1 VADRLRDEAR
11 GSEDPHVLSPAEVRS
26 PRHPAA
32 RPGSEWGE
40 IGKSCG
46 VPAPRNVLFITLD
59 QWRGDCLSA
68 LGHPVLETPT
78 LDALARRGV
87 LFANHWANAAP
98 CGPSRACLYTGTYQ
112 HRNRSILNGTP
123 LDARFTNVALL
134 AREAGYDPVLFGYTD
149 TSVDPRTV
157 PAGDPRLFSY
167 EGVLPGFRA
176 VIEDP
181 WEKGSPAWGRW
192 LAARGVD
199 VPVNPHDL
207 YEPIEGYPG
216 AEAHGATW
224 APARFPAEL
233 SQTSFVRQSVVEWLE
248 QNGDAPFFVHA
259 SFIRPHPPR
268 RNPVGYHDLYD
279 AEAVAPFVGCATRE
293 EEGAIHPLGAFSVGS
308 SQVGAPQD
316 ERDRRQV
323 RATYYG
329 AQREVDDGLAP
340 LFEYLAQSGLAEST
354 LVVLTSDHGE
364 MGGDHWLLEK
374 LGFWDE
380 SYHVPLIVVD
390 PRSVADGARGTIV
403 DAVTES
409 VDVLPTICDFMGVDV
424 PGQADGWSLHP
435 FLRGE
440 PAPAHWRDTAHFEW
454 SFSDPVHLLAEN
466 AFGIPMSHCALA
478 VSRGPRYKYV
488 QFAADAALLPPL
500 LFDLSRDPEQRH
512 NLLADPGPGVGD
524 AAWAATS
531 ELLQWR
537 MRTAERTLSGSFLHP
552 ERGLVEA
559 RDTWR

>member
-1 VADRLRDEAR
+1 M
-11 GSEDPHVLSPAEVRS
+11 
-26 PRHPAA
+26 
-32 RPGSEWGE
+32 
-40 IGKSCG
+40 GKSCAMP
-46 VPAPRNVLFITLD
+46 PARNVLFITLD

-78 LDALARRGV
+78 LDSLAGRGV

-134 AREAGYDPVLFGYTD
+134 AREMGYDPVLFGYTD
-149 TSVDPRTV
+149 SSVDPRTV
-157 PAGDPRLFSY
+157 PPGDPRLFSY

-192 LAARGVD
+192 LAAQGFD
-199 VPVNPHDL
+199 VPANPHDL
-207 YEPIEGYPG
+207 YEPIEGFPG
-216 AEAHGATW
+216 AAVHGSTW

-233 SQTSFVRQSVVEWLE
+233 SQTTFVRRSVMEWLE
-248 QNGDAPFFVHA
+248 QNADAPFFVHA

-268 RNPVGYHDLYD
+268 RNPIGYHDRYP
-279 AEAVAPFVGCATRE
+279 AEAVGPFVGCATPE
-293 EEGAIHPLGAFSVGS
+293 EEGAIHPLGAFSV
-308 SQVGAPQD
+308 QTPEVGAPRD
-316 ERDRRQV
+316 ERERRQL

-340 LFEYLAQSGLAEST
+340 LFDYLTQTGLAEST

-390 PRSVADGARGTIV
+390 RSTSCRPSVTSWASTCLARPTAGRSARSSVASRPLRTGATRRISNG
-403 DAVTES
+403 
-409 VDVLPTICDFMGVDV
+409 
-424 PGQADGWSLHP
+424 
-435 FLRGE
+435 
-440 PAPAHWRDTAHFEW
+440 
-454 SFSDPVHLLAEN
+454 
-466 AFGIPMSHCALA
+466 
-478 VSRGPRYKYV
+478 VSRTPSTCW
-488 QFAADAALLPPL
+488 PNSP
-500 LFDLSRDPEQRH
+500 
-512 NLLADPGPGVGD
+512 
-524 AAWAATS
+524 
-531 ELLQWR
+531 
-537 MRTAERTLSGSFLHP
+537 SGS
-552 ERGLVEA
+552 R
-559 RDTWR
+559 